1 VRTTPLI
8 GKKAW
13 FGPRRLGW
21 GLGPRSPE
29 GWAVVAVGIAAII
42 VVGVLARHAAWA
54 VLIVAAALIAVTFLK
69 GTSPGGPAQ
78 WEELHSQQDDG
89 SGD

>member
-1 VRTTPLI
+1 M
-8 GKKAW
+8 
-13 FGPRRLGW
+13 
-21 GLGPRSPE
+21 
-29 GWAVVAVGIAAII
+29 VAVGIAAII
-42 VVGVLARHAAWA
+42 VVAVVARHARWT

-69 GTSPGGPAQ
+69 GTSPGGPAR